1 MIYGTTLRI
10 IFVLSMKF
18 FETHFEEYVTTSA
31 KHNFHPRLKIMYDKF
46 PVQLTDMK
54 HIILYGPPGT
64 GKYTQALTIINKYSP
79 SGLKYEKKTIVRY
92 NNGKHQYV
100 CKISDIHYEVDMSLL
115 GCNSKTLWHEIHA
128 QITDI
133 VGGTLH
139 KTGIILCKN
148 MHVVSNDLL
157 DVMYSYMQNNCMT
170 NPIQL
175 KYMFIAES
183 VCFLPD
189 SIVKCCELISI
200 NRPRSVMVQKHVRK
214 RNPDIVMEGTE
225 RASNMKALYSI
236 QSQSQVEVFEV
247 IVQNIVNAVTS
258 GIVDVNFLDM
268 RECIYD
274 LFVYDA
280 NVHRCMWS
288 VLSTLIKKEYI
299 DDDVI
304 SVCVEHTYEFFK
316 LYNNNYRPIYH
327 VELYMYKLMSVIH
340 GSVSTSTST
349 IDDDMIS
356 LPPPPPHT
364 TIDMGTSCQVDT
376 TI

>member
-1 MIYGTTLRI
+1 M
-10 IFVLSMKF
+10 M
-18 FETHFEEYVTTSA
+18 
-31 KHNFHPRLKIMYDKF
+31 
-46 PVQLTDMK
+46 
-54 HIILYGPPGT
+54 
-64 GKYTQALTIINKYSP
+64 
-79 SGLKYEKKTIVRY
+79 
-92 NNGKHQYV
+92 
-100 CKISDIHYEVDMSLL
+100 
-115 GCNSKTLWHEIHA
+115 
-128 QITDI
+128 
-133 VGGTLH
+133 
-139 KTGIILCKN
+139 
-148 MHVVSNDLL
+148 
-157 DVMYSYMQNNCMT
+157 

-189 SIVKCCELISI
+189 SIIKCCELISI

-214 RNPDIVMEGTE
+214 RNPAIVAEDTE

-236 QSQSQVEVFEV
+236 QSQVEVFEV
-247 IVQNIVNAVTS
+247 VVQNIVNAVTS

-288 VLSTLIKKEYI
+288 VLSTLIKNGHI
-299 DDDVI
+299 DDDMI

-327 VELYMYKLMSVIH
+327 VESYMYKLMSVIH
-340 GSVSTSTST
+340 GSAGTSTSTSTGT

-356 LPPPPPHT
+356 LPTPPT
-364 TIDMGTSCQVDT
+364 TNDTGTSCQVDT